1 MNSNPEVEKE
11 KLKEKNSFEF
21 MVYLH
26 LLGQSIFI
34 SILLLF
40 AFQNTFFNTLLKEN
54 NIIFYS
60 LLIILIVTTDSSIFT
75 QILNNSMNYFYF
87 VIFTLCISYIFCK
100 IAILFNFYFIMIICL
115 LNILEI
121 LYLTIKT
128 YRIKNNK
135 KMMKFFV
142 DPSSF
147 RTCIILISS
156 ILCYIF
162 KIGTL
167 KFFIILIIFLL
178 FEAYIIR
185 SMDYILIKERNN
197 FKNNRDYI
205 SSVIFLYIIIFRV
218 ILKFLKEKYHSR
230 QYEKNPIEKDAN
242 VKDSNEKDA
251 NEKNKK
257 EKDSNE
263 NKPIRK
269 NMIYTGEEDF
279 AEYYKDKDEKDSNEK
294 RPIQKSRIY
303 TGEEDYAKYYK
314 DKDDKDSNENKPIQ
328 KGRIYTGEEY
338 FARSYKDIKDEKY
351 KKILMNDNYCGAI
364 KESEEEEENSL
375 NKKKTKNLNNK
386 M

>member
-1 MNSNPEVEKE
+1 
-11 KLKEKNSFEF
+11 
-21 MVYLH
+21 
-26 LLGQSIFI
+26 
-34 SILLLF
+34 
-40 AFQNTFFNTLLKEN
+40 
-54 NIIFYS
+54 
-60 LLIILIVTTDSSIFT
+60 
-75 QILNNSMNYFYF
+75 MNYFYF

-156 ILCYIF
+156 ILCYTF

-185 SMDYILIKERNN
+185 SIDYILFKERNN

-263 NKPIRK
+263 KWPIRKSRINEMEKRLRELYKDKDKDEKDSNENKPIRK

-279 AEYYKDKDEKDSNEK
+279 EEYYKDKDEKDSNEK

-303 TGEEDYAKYYK
+303 TGEEDYSKYYK
-314 DKDDKDSNENKPIQ
+314 DKDDKDSNENQPIQ

-338 FARSYKDIKDEKY
+338 FARSYKDIKDEKS

-364 KESEEEEENSL
+364 KESEEEENSL
-375 NKKKTKNLNNK
+375 DEEENEKFKQQNVNDLNED
-386 M
+386 